1 MNSDQHTIYVSYAD
15 ADEDWVVHFV
25 NGLKVYLRKQLG
37 KIDDN
42 FIWAKFM
49 PLGPGNKQEILQQ
62 HLQASKY
69 LLIIMS
75 PAYLTMGNSEIA
87 SFNRGDDHL
96 ILVEHNEV
104 SLPDNLRFLKEL
116 VSYQFWYKDDKGR
129 TMSLANPV
137 PTTEEPQYFRLLAEI
152 AYDIV
157 KHLNDSLP
165 QNQPQLD
172 PAMDDSPHQNQ
183 SLSDPP
189 TTEVSNTTSLQKIFR
204 VFIHAIEQ
212 DRDLAI
218 EVKKHL
224 GTEIMTSLLPSK
236 SVRLTVTE
244 REEYLKQSLLDCDA
258 VIIVCGSAT
267 LKWTYRQVQHTSKAQ
282 NDRGTAS
289 KSDFSVIA
297 IFNKPPP
304 DNLEQELGGL
314 RVPNL
319 KIWDCADIVNKCVPE
334 FKRIAFS

>member
-37 KIDDN
+37 EIDDN
-42 FIWAKFM
+42 FILAKFM
-49 PLGPGNKQEILQQ
+49 RLGPGNKQEILQQ

-75 PAYLTMGNSEIA
+75 PAYLKAMGNSEIA
-87 SFNRGDDHL
+87 SFGKIDAL
-96 ILVEHNEV
+96 ILVEHNKV
-104 SLPDNLRFLKEL
+104 TLPNNLRFLKEL

-224 GTEIMTSLLPSK
+224 GTEIMTSLLPGK
-236 SVRLTVTE
+236 SVKLTVTE
-244 REEYLKQSLLDCDA
+244 REEYLKQYLLDCHA
-258 VIIVCGSAT
+258 VIIVRDSAS
-267 LKWTYRQVQHTSKAQ
+267 LKWTYMQVQNTFKIQ
-282 NDRGTAS
+282 NDRKNNH

-304 DNLEQELGGL
+304 DNLEQELGL
-314 RVPNL
+314 QVPNL
-319 KIWDCADIVNKCVPE
+319 RIWNCADIVNECVPE

>member
-15 ADEDWVVHFV
+15 VDEEWVIHFI

-37 KIDDN
+37 EINDN

-49 PLGPGNKQEILQQ
+49 PHGFGNNQEILQQ
-62 HLQASKY
+62 HLKTSEY
-69 LLIIMS
+69 LLVILS
-75 PAYLTMGNSEIA
+75 PAYLKTMGNSEID
-87 SFNRGDDHL
+87 SFNNNDHL
-96 ILVEHNEV
+96 ILVEHDKV
-104 SLPDNLRFLKEL
+104 TLPDNLRFLEEKEL
-116 VSYQFWYKDDKGR
+116 VSYKFWDEDDKGR

-137 PTTEEPQYFRLLAEI
+137 PTTEEPQYFRRLAEV

-157 KHLNDSLP
+157 KRDDSS
-165 QNQPQLD
+165 NQMFD
-172 PAMDDSPHQNQ
+172 PAM
-183 SLSDPP
+183 
-189 TTEVSNTTSLQKIFR
+189 TEVSNITSLQKIFR
-204 VFIHAIEQ
+204 VFIHATEQ
-212 DRDLAI
+212 DRALAI
-218 EVKKHL
+218 EVQKQL
-224 GTEIMTSLLPSK
+224 GTEIKTSLLPSK
-236 SVRLTVTE
+236 SVKLTVTE
-244 REEYLKQSLLDCDA
+244 REEYLKQNLLDCDA

-304 DNLEQELGGL
+304 DNLEQELGL
-314 RVPNL
+314 QAPNL
-319 KIWDCADIVNKCVPE
+319 RICNHADIVNECVPE